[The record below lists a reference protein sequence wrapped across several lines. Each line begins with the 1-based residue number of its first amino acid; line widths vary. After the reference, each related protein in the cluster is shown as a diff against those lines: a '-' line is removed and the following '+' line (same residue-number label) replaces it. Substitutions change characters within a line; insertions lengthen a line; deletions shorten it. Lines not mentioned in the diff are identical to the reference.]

1 MSVWYWG
8 DGGPGAGNPS
18 LRLLAR
24 SGQSALLID
33 FTIPPYLLTDP
44 CQFDILQFV
53 LPSLA

>member
-1 MSVWYWG
+1 
-8 DGGPGAGNPS
+8 
-18 LRLLAR
+18 LTR

-33 FTIPPYLLTDP
+33 FTIRPYLLTDP